1 MPSKFLEMR
10 QYRHIGQP
18 FFFINKH
25 SSPACQNDK
34 LMGSFV
40 YLFLSFYMISLCM
53 SSIMLYKQQI
63 SAESI
68 LSM

>member
-34 LMGSFV
+34 LMGSFI